1 MRAGA
6 PALVPLD
13 ATIGRQLLL
22 DDHVLAESTLVRE
35 WAVPAPHRR

>member
-35 WAVPAPHRR
+35 WAVPAPQRR